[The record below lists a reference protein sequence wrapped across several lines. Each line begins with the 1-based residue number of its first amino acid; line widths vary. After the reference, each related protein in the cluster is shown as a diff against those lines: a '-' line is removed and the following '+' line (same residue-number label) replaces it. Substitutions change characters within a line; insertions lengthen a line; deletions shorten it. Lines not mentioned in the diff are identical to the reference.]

1 MSQSTQRAYQEVLD
15 WLEKELRKGSIAIG
29 DKLPGERA
37 LAEQFELSRAS
48 VREAIRILT
57 SMGLVRTGTG
67 SGPHSGAIVISEPSA
82 GLSWAIRM
90 YLSARSLPLKDLVN
104 TCILI
109 ESNAAADAATPKISP
124 DSPERSRVLNEAHRL
139 LDSMDDPTLPFHD
152 YHIKDVNFHILI
164 TSLAGNL
171 VTETIMESLRYS
183 AIAFVIERLAMRTDW
198 AEVSEKLQREHR
210 NILRAI
216 EERNPDKARTLVHD
230 HIADFYELTS
240 H

>member
-90 YLSARSLPLKDLVN
+90 HLSARSLPLKDLVN

-109 ESNAAADAATPKISP
+109 ESNAAADAATPEISP
-124 DSPERSRVLNEAHRL
+124 DSPRTQPRPQRSPPPPRQYGRPHLAVPRLPHQRRQLSHSDHITSRQPRHRNHHGIPAILRHRIRHRTPRYAHRL
-139 LDSMDDPTLPFHD
+139 GRSIRKT
-152 YHIKDVNFHILI
+152 
-164 TSLAGNL
+164 T
-171 VTETIMESLRYS
+171 T
-183 AIAFVIERLAMRTDW
+183 RTPQYP
-198 AEVSEKLQREHR
+198 ASHR
-210 NILRAI
+210 
-216 EERNPDKARTLVHD
+216 RTQPG
-230 HIADFYELTS
+230 
-240 H
+240 

>member
-90 YLSARSLPLKDLVN
+90 HLSARSLPLKDLVN

-109 ESNAAADAATPKISP
+109 ESNAAADAATPEISP
-124 DSPERSRVLNEAHRL
+124 DSPERSRVLSEAHRL

-171 VTETIMESLRYS
+171 VTENIMESLRYS

-230 HIADFYELTS
+230 HIAGFYELTS

>member
-90 YLSARSLPLKDLVN
+90 HLSARSLPLKDLVN

-109 ESNAAADAATPKISP
+109 ESNAAADAATP
-124 DSPERSRVLNEAHRL
+124 
-139 LDSMDDPTLPFHD
+139 
-152 YHIKDVNFHILI
+152 
-164 TSLAGNL
+164 
-171 VTETIMESLRYS
+171 
-183 AIAFVIERLAMRTDW
+183 
-198 AEVSEKLQREHR
+198 
-210 NILRAI
+210 
-216 EERNPDKARTLVHD
+216 
-230 HIADFYELTS
+230 
-240 H
+240 

>member
-90 YLSARSLPLKDLVN
+90 HLSA
-104 TCILI
+104 
-109 ESNAAADAATPKISP
+109 
-124 DSPERSRVLNEAHRL
+124 
-139 LDSMDDPTLPFHD
+139 
-152 YHIKDVNFHILI
+152 
-164 TSLAGNL
+164 
-171 VTETIMESLRYS
+171 
-183 AIAFVIERLAMRTDW
+183 
-198 AEVSEKLQREHR
+198 
-210 NILRAI
+210 
-216 EERNPDKARTLVHD
+216 
-230 HIADFYELTS
+230 
-240 H
+240 